1 MKIAVTGEG
10 PTDYGKEE
18 YGTGKWLWGPIEVY
32 LRRVA
37 EQEGVSIEL
46 VPISRKDVENYRV
59 QSRTLRGISGKGVP
73 SRKFYCLFKKNECE
87 YGIYYCDTDREK
99 GTKNSSRLEAEKCWQ
114 EKYEEVKRGLDD
126 PNCIPMIPLRMIEN
140 WILGDQKA
148 IETVYGFHSN
158 NMKIPYDCE
167 MLWGDKNDPESNYPK
182 NYLTRFV
189 RKLDKRYADR
199 NLTMKDFRE
208 IAESQDIETVQEH
221 CKLSFGK
228 FCADYRRL
236 LENSKNTGN
245 ARRYSESKLKDL
257 RTEIGLDVR

>member
-73 SRKFYCLFKKNECE
+73 SRK
-87 YGIYYCDTDREK
+87 
-99 GTKNSSRLEAEKCWQ
+99 
-114 EKYEEVKRGLDD
+114 
-126 PNCIPMIPLRMIEN
+126 
-140 WILGDQKA
+140 
-148 IETVYGFHSN
+148 
-158 NMKIPYDCE
+158 
-167 MLWGDKNDPESNYPK
+167 
-182 NYLTRFV
+182 
-189 RKLDKRYADR
+189 LDKRYADQ
-199 NLTMKDFRE
+199 NLTMEDFRE

-228 FCADYRRL
+228 FCADYRML
-236 LENSKNTGN
+236 LENSKNIGN
-245 ARRYSESKLKDL
+245 GEACSQS
-257 RTEIGLDVR
+257 